1 MIFECI
7 LLKMVRDTND
17 GRYLLFPGKFPS
29 YPVRGKKILQPEGM
43 HMVKQHSALFSQD
56 TKADDTKSTKG
67 G

>member
-29 YPVRGKKILQPEGM
+29 YPVRGKKDPATGRNA
-43 HMVKQHSALFSQD
+43 H
-56 TKADDTKSTKG
+56 G
-67 G
+67 